1 MKIIVTIIL
10 RKLVTIYLLALFCP
24 FVKTKN
30 ENQVDGLVKKII
42 SVFSLSWVA
51 LYFKGMSGS
60 TGFYE

>member
-1 MKIIVTIIL
+1 MKIIETIIL
-10 RKLVTIYLLALFCP
+10 RNLVSIYLLAFFCP

-30 ENQVDGLVKKII
+30 KNQVDGLVKKTI

-51 LYFKGMSGS
+51 LYFKGMPVS